1 MKFSG
6 IMKTMPRI
14 LFIEDE
20 PDHIALYKTKLEMEG
35 FEFVSAL
42 NSQETLAALA
52 QARPDLI
59 LLDILLPGENGLD
72 ILDKLKKNPQ
82 AKDIPIIIFTNYDKE
97 EFKERASNL
106 GANDFVL
113 KAEVTPQEM
122 VEKIREILG

>member
-1 MKFSG
+1 
-6 IMKTMPRI
+6 MPRI

-42 NSQETLAALA
+42 NSQEALEA
-52 QARPDLI
+52 IARGKPDLI
-59 LLDILLPGENGLD
+59 LLDILLPGEENGLD
-72 ILDKLKKNPQ
+72 ILDKLKKN
-82 AKDIPIIIFTNYDKE
+82 AGTKTIPTVVFTNFDEK

-122 VEKIREILG
+122 VDKIREILK